1 MQGYIVSFQ
10 DNLLKVSLAGSDL
23 KSQKKVKGSVTD
35 TALIAEE
42 LGQLLL
48 EGFGPNPARLPLN
61 FLTTPGDIYLN
72 FLTID
77 KNAGGVELYDIAREK
92 LVAQGLNIESLYF
105 SYQKIAPFVYQLVAI
120 KKEILDAYLQIA
132 NEMGFELG
140 SVVPWVLLL
149 PKYISKSG
157 EPAIFVL
164 DNGEHKYLAL
174 SELGGIY
181 HLGPLDQTKVAGEL
195 EELIQKLSVYQ
206 RNTPITN
213 IYTFNIPDLK
223 MSKKYDVKEI
233 GFKDTHAL
241 VENEVTDETLL
252 NSQVNLLNLLPRP
265 EPEKG
270 ISPLMYVGG
279 IVAAALLVLGIL
291 WLARVNKDSVEQLTQ
306 ETTET
311 TSTAITEVTESTEST
326 VSVPVEEVQTEETVP
341 VELNKAY
348 LRIRVENGT
357 NVGGLAGRTRD
368 HLVEAGYEV
377 VSIGDAGDSDH
388 VTTVISFTPANAI
401 YKDLLLSDLGELFGD
416 IEVQEDLGDD
426 LGYDVLIIAGSDDGQ

>member
-10 DNLLKVSLAGSDL
+10 NNLLKVSLAGSDL
-23 KSQKKVKGSVTD
+23 HSKKKVKGSITD
-35 TALIAEE
+35 TALITEE

-48 EGFGPNPARLPLN
+48 DEFGPDPTKLPLN
-61 FLTTPGDIYLN
+61 FLISPADIRLN

-77 KNAGGVELYDIAREK
+77 KNAGGVELYDLAREK
-92 LVAQGLNIESLYF
+92 LVSKGLNIESFYF

-120 KKEILDAYLQIA
+120 KKEILDAYLQIV
-132 NEMGFELG
+132 NEMGFELR
-140 SVVPWVLLL
+140 SIVPWVLLL

-181 HLGPLDQTKVAGEL
+181 HLGPLDQTKVSGEL

-223 MSKKYDVKEI
+223 LSKKYNVKVI
-233 GFKDTHAL
+233 GFEDVHTL
-241 VENEVTDETLL
+241 VENEVTDEALL

-265 EPEKG
+265 EPEKR

-279 IVAAALLVLGIL
+279 VAAAALLVLGIL
-291 WLARVNKDSVEQLTQ
+291 WLAKVNGESVDQLTQ

-311 TSTAITEVTESTEST
+311 TSATITEVTESTEST
-326 VSVPVEEVQTEETVP
+326 VSVPVEEEQAEETTP
-341 VELNKAY
+341 VELNRAY

-377 VSIGDAGDSDH
+377 VSIGDADESDH

-401 YKDLLLSDLGELFGD
+401 YKDLLVSDLDELFGD
-416 IEVQEDLGDD
+416 IEVQENLNEE